1 MAQFAVRPRRKHPDR
16 PASAAVASKKV
27 RRHSTERPTGKSG
40 NAMGTK
46 LVRRKV
52 DPAKLP
58 SPTKKQKADLAT
70 LSARPDS
77 EIDFSDIPPL
87 TENFW
92 KNAVRG
98 KYYKATKP
106 GVKTAKRKS
115 RLKVGPFDAAEYL
128 DSDEV
133 TAEYLTAALED
144 RNPDVFLH
152 AAADIARAR
161 GISMVAKHAGL
172 GREQLC
178 KTFAPGAKIQW
189 NTVRKILDSLGLR
202 LTVTNRA

>member
-1 MAQFAVRPRRKHPDR
+1 M
-16 PASAAVASKKV
+16 
-27 RRHSTERPTGKSG
+27 
-40 NAMGTK
+40 
-46 LVRRKV
+46 
-52 DPAKLP
+52 
-58 SPTKKQKADLAT
+58 
-70 LSARPDS
+70 
-77 EIDFSDIPPL
+77 
-87 TENFW
+87 
-92 KNAVRG
+92 
-98 KYYKATKP
+98 
-106 GVKTAKRKS
+106 KRKIQ
-115 RLKVGPFDAAEYL
+115 LGIAAFDASEYLDNEEVIAEYL
-128 DSDEV
+128 G
-133 TAEYLTAALED
+133 AALED